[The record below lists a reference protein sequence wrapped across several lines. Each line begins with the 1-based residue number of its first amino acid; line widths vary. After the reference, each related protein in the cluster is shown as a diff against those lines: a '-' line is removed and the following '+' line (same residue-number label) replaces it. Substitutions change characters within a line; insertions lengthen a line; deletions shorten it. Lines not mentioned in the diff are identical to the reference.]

1 MATEPGYLEW
11 VGVAGRSAEER
22 SNKMLFKSRPRAFII
37 GLAVIM
43 AIPAAAA
50 AKPTSSFV
58 LVMSSSGGGTSVSVE
73 VEFDDLGVSHFGF
86 SHTEFELIA
95 CATGPG
101 SVTIARVVDGQAEA
115 SDVAVSRKLDDVTIT
130 VVAQMSKTVSTYCP
144 DTGMVEQSSSTTET
158 FELQG
163 VADERLRRARL
174 NGARVLSSTLD
185 PLTLT
190 TSELNLTGIG
200 MLTETISK

>member
-1 MATEPGYLEW
+1 M
-11 VGVAGRSAEER
+11 S
-22 SNKMLFKSRPRAFII
+22 FKSRPRAFIV

-43 AIPAAAA
+43 AIPVAAA
-50 AKPTSSFV
+50 AKPVSSFV
-58 LVMSSSGGGTSVSVE
+58 LSMSSAAPGTLVSVV
-73 VEFDDLGVSHFGF
+73 VEFDDLGVSHLGF
-86 SHTEFELIA
+86 SHTEFEVIA

-101 SVTIARVVDGQAEA
+101 TVSTARVASGPAEE
-115 SDVAVSRKLDDVTIT
+115 SDIAVSRKLDDVAIT
-130 VVAQMSKTVSTYCP
+130 VEAQVSKTVSTYCP
-144 DTGMVEQSSSTTET
+144 ETGMVEQSLTFTET

-163 VADERLRRARL
+163 VSEERLRRARV

-190 TSELNLTGIG
+190 TSELSLTGVG